1 MKCDTTMTKGKR
13 GEKKNYTFNRQ
24 VVLDLQNC
32 KTNHLKRMSKTSIIS
47 FPMDGRAWKKKT

>member
-1 MKCDTTMTKGKR
+1 MTKGKR

-47 FPMDGRAWKKKT
+47 FPMDGRAWKKKNI